1 MKKNK
6 FDGFSRRLREC
17 LNLRWKGVLMVTFA
31 VNASSQAQEVTF
43 FTPRT
48 VRIVKQAPDTSKET
62 GLSLVVTA
70 QPQNVKITEKTVG
83 NVTTYTSSELIVTV
97 DKGVQTVTFSDKN
110 GKILM
115 QEGKCAFNVINDGP
129 DKGRYKVKQAYML
142 DKDEPIY
149 GVGLLQN
156 EKMSQRGEHR
166 LMVQSNLEDYA
177 HFWQSIKG
185 YGVYWDN
192 YSPTRIDDGNEGL
205 QWESQV
211 GTKVDYYFMYGG
223 NADGV
228 IKEMR
233 SLTGKVPMLPL
244 WTYGFHQ
251 SRERYKTSKELL
263 EVVDTYKKTGV
274 PFDGIIQDWQYWG
287 NNYLWNAMEFLNDD
301 FRDYRHMIDHVHG
314 LGKHMSISIW
324 ASFGPQTKAYRE
336 LKEKGLL
343 YSFETWPQSGLP
355 DWPPRMDY
363 PSGVVCY
370 DPYSQEARDIY
381 WNNLKRLKEAGVDA
395 WWMDSTDPDHH
406 SYKESDLDEVRP
418 ITNPVTGKDYMGSY
432 RSVRNAFPLCTVEG
446 IYNKQRA
453 EYPNQRVFILTRS
466 YFAGQQRTGANTWS
480 GDVSSSW
487 DSFRKQVPICLNYTL
502 TANPNV
508 NTDLGGFFA
517 NAYNKSFGDNSAT
530 RNPLYQELYIRWM
543 QFGTFCPMMRSHG
556 TEVFRELYYFG
567 KSGEPVYDALLDAVK
582 LRYQILPYI
591 YSQSWQVSQN
601 DDSFMRALMMDFPE
615 DKEVW
620 NNNREYMFG
629 PAFLVCPVVNALYT
643 PETANTTDPISGWDN
658 NKKSLFQEG
667 FKVDWSENKK
677 YEVYLPAYNHKAKG
691 KSANEAG
698 AFYNFYT
705 GERLTSG
712 KKYTVD
718 APINR
723 MPIFVREG
731 SIVPMCMGNVDHA
744 NIADWKEL
752 TIAVYPGADSSFT
765 LYEDEGDG
773 YGYEKGQRSTIN
785 LTWSDKAHTLTIGQ
799 RQGTFP
805 GMLQQRQF
813 TVKLPDGTSRTV
825 NYNGKKVSVKL

>member
-1 MKKNK
+1 MKKILINAI
-6 FDGFSRRLREC
+6 L
-17 LNLRWKGVLMVTFA
+17 LAFA
-31 VNASSQAQEVTF
+31 QQMCAQEVTF

-48 VRIVKQAPDTSKET
+48 VRVVKNAPDTSKET

-70 QPQNVKITEKTVG
+70 KPQSVKVSTKKEG
-83 NVTTYTSSELIVTV
+83 SVTTYTTSELVV
-97 DKGVQTVTFSDKN
+97 KVENAMNRVTFLDTKGN
-110 GKILM
+110 VLM
-115 QEGKCAFNVINDGP
+115 QEGENAFTAINEGP
-129 DKGRYKVKQAYML
+129 DKGRYKVKQTFAIEQ
-142 DKDEPIY
+142 DEPIY
-149 GVGLLQN
+149 GLGLLQN

-166 LMVQSNLEDYA
+166 LMVQSNLEDYSN
-177 HFWQSIKG
+177 FWQSIKG

-192 YSPTRIDDGNEGL
+192 YSPTRIDDDKSGVSL
-205 QWESQV
+205 ESQV

-233 SLTGKVPMLPL
+233 QLSGKVPMLPL

-263 EVVDTYKKTGV
+263 DVVDTYHKTGV
-274 PFDGIIQDWQYWG
+274 PLDGIIQDWQYWG

-301 FRDYRHMIDHVHG
+301 FRDYRRMIDHVHG

-324 ASFGPQTKAYRE
+324 ASFGPQTKAFRE

-363 PSGVVCY
+363 PSGVLCY
-370 DPYSQEARDIY
+370 DPFSQEARDIY
-381 WNNLKRLKEAGVDA
+381 WQNLKRLKDAGIDA

-406 SYKESDLDEVRP
+406 SYKESDLDEVKP
-418 ITNPVTGKDYMGSY
+418 ITDPATGKDFMGSY

-446 IYNKQRA
+446 IYQKQRA
-453 EYPNQRVFILTRS
+453 EDPAHRVFILTRS

-517 NAYNKSFGDNSAT
+517 GSYNKSYGDATSACH
-530 RNPLYQELYIRWM
+530 NPLYQELYVRWM

-556 TEVFRELYYFG
+556 TEVYREIYHYG
-567 KSGEPVYDALLDAVK
+567 KPGEPIYDALLDAIK
-582 LRYQILPYI
+582 LRYQIMPYI

-601 DDSFMRALMMDFPE
+601 DDSFMRALMMDFPQ
-615 DKEVW
+615 DKNVW
-620 NNNREYMFG
+620 DNNREYMFG

-658 NKKSLFQEG
+658 KKKSLYQEG
-667 FKVDWSENKK
+667 FSVDWSQKK
-677 YEVYLPAYNHKAKG
+677 SYEVYLPAFTNKDGGKETEGVWYN
-691 KSANEAG
+691 
-698 AFYNFYT
+698 YYT
-705 GERLTSG
+705 GERFTAGQKCS
-712 KKYTVD
+712 VD
-718 APINR
+718 APIGK
-723 MPIFVREG
+723 MPLFVRSG
-731 SIVPMCMGNVDHA
+731 NIVPLCTKTVEHTD
-744 NIADWKEL
+744 IADWKEL
-752 TIAVYPGADSSFT
+752 TIAVYPGANSTFT

-773 YGYEKGQRSTIN
+773 YQYEQGARSTIE
-785 LTWSDKAHTLTIGQ
+785 LTWNNKANTLTIGQ
-799 RQGTFP
+799 RQGSFP
-805 GMLQQRQF
+805 GMQQQRQF
-813 TVKLPDGTSRTV
+813 TVKLPNGTTRTV
-825 NYNGKKVSVKL
+825 SYNGKKVSVKM